1 MVSGSVGQ
9 WVSGSVGRWWCMVK
23 SQAWRRWVGGWGR
36 AAGGGMVASAAS
48 IHSTTAAEQPRRR
61 CPSRSPR
68 FVDGRGRLPSAPASA
83 AWRWNEERAS
93 PGTRSFRHPRQWP
106 PPAPRSSEQRA
117 RPARRRGRKTH
128 LEARRWR
135 WWWWC
140 GRSGAVDAYRMFGED
155 FPQSASGGS
164 PASGSASTPGSAG
177 QRWWDAPVV

>member
-9 WVSGSVGRWWCMVK
+9 WVGGSVVVHGQ
-23 SQAWRRWVGGWGR
+23 SQARWRWVGGWGC

-68 FVDGRGRLPSAPASA
+68 FVDGRGRLRRRRQLPRPGD
-83 AWRWNEERAS
+83 
-93 PGTRSFRHPRQWP
+93 GTRN
-106 PPAPRSSEQRA
+106 APHLELEAFATLGNGRLLLLGHLSSGRVLRGGEA
-117 RPARRRGRKTH
+117 GRPILKRVGGGGGGGVGGVGLSTCVQNVRRRLST
-128 LEARRWR
+128 
-135 WWWWC
+135 
-140 GRSGAVDAYRMFGED
+140 V
-155 FPQSASGGS
+155 ASGGS